1 MIEHTIIASKNSAY
15 IAVKQSPD
23 LRTFIQAARI
33 FINDPDYSP
42 GLHRICD
49 FSQADLSHVT
59 AEDFLAFVEFAM
71 TEIKLAPE
79 AKVALVVP
87 SPEKRGIFERFAN
100 SIDTGIFRIFSEPED
115 AMIWINQASD
125 ADDLPG
131 PMTTAT
137 TRRAD

>member
-1 MIEHTIIASKNSAY
+1 MIEHRIIAAKNSAY

-23 LRTFIQAARI
+23 LGTFIQAARI
-33 FINDPDYSP
+33 FINDPGYSS

-59 AEDFLAFVEFAM
+59 AEEFMQFVEFAI

-87 SPEKRGIFERFAN
+87 SPDKRGIFERFAN
-100 SIDTGIFRIFSEPED
+100 TIDTGIFRIFSEPED
-115 AMIWINQASD
+115 AMIWINQAPD
-125 ADDLPG
+125 EDDLPG
-131 PMTTAT
+131 PMTIGTPH
-137 TRRAD
+137 RAD